1 LFQEI
6 FSELKKERE
15 EIKSKK
21 DFGKAKENQIRQYLQ
36 EIFKTVK
43 EQLDENTEQED
54 KEKDDDIDSLVKEVE
69 GFESNLKDLQEKIKK
84 SLQKLAEKITAFP
97 KNKKYLID
105 EKKVT
110 NSIVELLKKV
120 EKVEEAVNFSKKVIS
135 AYLEGKNLSEKEI
148 KSWLSKLEK
157 ENFVNSQEVAQYFSK
172 MVNEISQKVGTDTGQ
187 RPKNRNIDGIYII
200 IGLIIITLLK

>member
-6 FSELKKERE
+6 FPELKKEKE

-21 DFGKAKENQIRQYLQ
+21 VFGKAKENQIRQYLQ

-69 GFESNLKDLQEKIKK
+69 GFESNLKDLQGKIKK

-148 KSWLSKLEK
+148 KS
-157 ENFVNSQEVAQYFSK
+157 
-172 MVNEISQKVGTDTGQ
+172 
-187 RPKNRNIDGIYII
+187 
-200 IGLIIITLLK
+200 

>member
-1 LFQEI
+1 MFQEI
-6 FSELKKERE
+6 FSELKKEKE

-21 DFGKAKENQIRQYLQ
+21 VFGKAKENQIRQYLQ

-69 GFESNLKDLQEKIKK
+69 GFESNLKDLQGKIKK

-110 NSIVELLKKV
+110 NSIVELL
-120 EKVEEAVNFSKKVIS
+120 
-135 AYLEGKNLSEKEI
+135 
-148 KSWLSKLEK
+148 
-157 ENFVNSQEVAQYFSK
+157 
-172 MVNEISQKVGTDTGQ
+172 
-187 RPKNRNIDGIYII
+187 NR
-200 IGLIIITLLK
+200 

>member
-6 FSELKKERE
+6 FSELKKEKE

-21 DFGKAKENQIRQYLQ
+21 VFGKAKENQIRQYLQ

-69 GFESNLKDLQEKIKK
+69 GFESNLKDLQGKIKK
-84 SLQKLAEKITAFP
+84 SLQKLAKKIADFP

-148 KSWLSKLEK
+148 KS
-157 ENFVNSQEVAQYFSK
+157 
-172 MVNEISQKVGTDTGQ
+172 
-187 RPKNRNIDGIYII
+187 
-200 IGLIIITLLK
+200 